1 MALFLTV
8 PDPFD
13 AGDPPPTFEAY
24 STIIGFHCDFS
35 QTQMTVALSNNKSR
49 QARIEDKPPV
59 SQIQVVAPK
68 DDILDDDGHVI
79 QKGFATLIAENKP
92 LFDQVASL
100 IYEYVVSVPAVQEL
114 NPQPAPPL
122 DD

>member
-24 STIIGFHCDFS
+24 ATIIGFHCDFS

-49 QARIEDKPPV
+49 DARIEDKPPV
-59 SQIQVVAPK
+59 SQLKIIAPK
-68 DDILDDDGHVI
+68 HDILDDDGHVI
-79 QKGFATLIAENKP
+79 QKGFETLISENKP

>member
-1 MALFLTV
+1 MALYLTV

-24 STIIGFHCDFS
+24 ATIIGFHCDFA
-35 QTQMTVALSNNKSR
+35 QTQMSVALSNNKSR
-49 QARIEDKPPV
+49 QARIEDKLAV
-59 SQIQVVAPK
+59 SQLKIIAPK
-68 DDILDDDGHVI
+68 DDILDEDGNVI
-79 QKGFATLIAENKP
+79 QKGFATLIEENKP
-92 LFDQVASL
+92 LFDQVATL

-114 NPQPAPPL
+114 DPQPAPPL